1 MPVLRIIREE
11 RKAEEG
17 LIVDLAV
24 LELDG
29 KSLGRLWFRF
39 PGIHEKSLS
48 ENLDHFVVG
57 TLFRAM
63 EEGADIKAEGPVS
76 PSLLR
81 NLQEFTA
88 AWAHWLPGKY
98 HDIAI
103 EAGIEREP
111 VTEGREGAV
120 SAFSG
125 GVDAAFT
132 MYRHHKG
139 LAGRLSR
146 KVSAGMMAHGFDI
159 PLDEPAIFD
168 KASGKSLVMVE
179 SLGLELVPVSTNF
192 REINGIWNE
201 THGAAVA
208 SCLMLL
214 QGRYSSGLIG
224 STEPYNALILPWGSN
239 PITDP
244 LLGSDSFEIVHDGA
258 AFTRSEKIAVIAD
271 WQEAL
276 TYLRVCWQGEIKDR
290 NCGTCEKC
298 IRTILNFR
306 LLGRDLPG
314 CFEKDASDSDILRL
328 KGLTPV
334 PIAYLEEILESAR
347 MAGIDDPWVSA
358 LRLTIARNRRA
369 ATGWRKQ
376 LRLKRNELSLGNKL
390 KNLFNGGRD

>member
-11 RKAEEG
+11 RQVAE
-17 LIVDLAV
+17 DLMLDSAV
-24 LELDG
+24 LESGG
-29 KSLGRLWFRF
+29 KVLGRLWFRF
-39 PGIHEKSLS
+39 PGIHQDSLS
-48 ENLDHFVVG
+48 QNLDHFVVG
-57 TLFRAM
+57 ALFRAM
-63 EEGADIKAEGPVS
+63 EDGADIMAEGSVS

-88 AWAHWLPGKY
+88 AWANWLPGKY
-98 HDIAI
+98 HNIAI

-111 VTEGREGAV
+111 APEGRKGAV

-132 MYRHHKG
+132 MYRHHRG
-139 LAGRLSR
+139 LARRLSR

-159 PLDEPAIFD
+159 PLGEPGIFD
-168 KASGKSLVMVE
+168 NAYRKALAMVE

-192 REINGIWNE
+192 REINGNWNE

-244 LLGSDSFEIVHDGA
+244 LLSSDSFEIVHDGA
-258 AFTRSEKIAVIAD
+258 AYTRSEKIAVISD

-306 LLGRDLPG
+306 LLGRDLPE
-314 CFEKDASDSDILRL
+314 CFEKDVTNSDILRL
-328 KGLTPV
+328 KRLTPV
-334 PIAYLEEILESAR
+334 SIAYLDEIVETAR
-347 MAGIDDPWVSA
+347 EAGIDDTWISA
-358 LRLTIARNRRA
+358 LRRTIARNRRA
-369 ATGWRKQ
+369 STGWRKQ
-376 LRLKRNELSLGNKL
+376 LRLKRNELSLRSKL
-390 KNLFNGGRD
+390 KKLFKSGRD

>member
-1 MPVLRIIREE
+1 MPVIRIIHQE
-11 RKAEEG
+11 RRTADG
-17 LIVDLAV
+17 LMTDSAL
-24 LELDG
+24 LERDG
-29 KSLGRLWFRF
+29 KALGSLWFRF
-39 PGIHEKSLS
+39 PENHEASLS

-57 TLFRAM
+57 SLFRAM
-63 EEGADIKAEGPVS
+63 EDGADIKAEGTVS

-88 AWAHWLPGKY
+88 VWAHWLPGKY
-98 HDIAI
+98 HDVAI
-103 EAGIEREP
+103 EAETEREP
-111 VTEGREGAV
+111 ATEGRTGAV

-139 LAGRLSR
+139 MAGRLAR
-146 KVSAGMMAHGFDI
+146 KVSAGMLAHGFDI
-159 PLDEPAIFD
+159 PLDEPEIFEN
-168 KASGKSLVMVE
+168 ASGKARAMVE

-192 REINGIWNE
+192 REINGNWNE

-258 AFTRSEKIAVIAD
+258 AYTRSEKIAVVAD

-276 TYLRVCWQGEIKDR
+276 RFLRVCWKGKLKDR
-290 NCGTCEKC
+290 NCGRCEKC

-306 LLGRDLPG
+306 LLGRELPD
-314 CFEKDASDSDILRL
+314 CFEKDATDRDILRL
-328 KGLTPV
+328 RGLTPV
-334 PIAYLEEILESAR
+334 PIAYLDEILESAR
-347 MAGIDDPWVSA
+347 EAGIDDSWVGA
-358 LRLTIARNRRA
+358 LRRTIARNKRA
-369 ATGWRKQ
+369 STGWRKR
-376 LRLKRNELSLGNKL
+376 LRLKRNELSLGQKIR
-390 KNLFNGGRD
+390 KLFNGGRD